1 MSTLGK
7 RIMAELLENDLVDVF
22 NFNDQYVMA
31 HIKIDSYKGDYFE
44 LLNDLLVKNCS
55 ENRNSFLVKKEIY
68 EQAMMLIPEMDVE
81 YAQYA

>member
-7 RIMAELLENDLVDVF
+7 RIMAELLENDLVDIFRF
-22 NFNDQYVMA
+22 NEKYVMA
-31 HIKIDSYKGDYFE
+31 HIKIDNYKGDYYE

-68 EQAMMLIPEMDVE
+68 DEAKLLVSGIE
-81 YAQYA
+81 YA